1 MRDTVVRGM
10 NHRPAHV
17 TPGARDPRWVAVAS
31 PSGPM
36 VVGRG
41 GRPDGRAS
49 LGPGPVRPTPD
60 EVMAHSSDP
69 NALLSWWRS
78 RRFLL
83 LCAAAGVVAVLVI
96 AVGAM
101 ALLSPD
107 GEVRAAAPAAAEPA
121 TPGQPEPPAAP
132 APPAGLPESTTH
144 STIGAAPVDPAPT
157 APADGSVVHPRQEV
171 LVAATPGGEPFA
183 RVGPEQIGPTWLPVI
198 AEQPGW
204 VQVMLPSRPNGS
216 VGWLPDEVLDHAVS
230 PYQIRV
236 HLGSMRLELF
246 SDDQIVGEWTIGIGK
261 DSAPTP
267 TGRTFLLGSF
277 TDEAQ
282 DYSPVIL
289 PLGTHSPTLDSFGGG
304 PGTVAIHTWPTDD
317 VFGTASS
324 EGCIRVPPEA
334 LDQLT
339 EVPLGTLVLIDE
351 H

>member
-1 MRDTVVRGM
+1 MT
-10 NHRPAHV
+10 
-17 TPGARDPRWVAVAS
+17 
-31 PSGPM
+31 
-36 VVGRG
+36 
-41 GRPDGRAS
+41 
-49 LGPGPVRPTPD
+49 
-60 EVMAHSSDP
+60 HSSES

-83 LCAAAGVVAVLVI
+83 LCVAAGVVAVLVA

-101 ALLSPD
+101 ALLVPD
-107 GEVRAAAPAAAEPA
+107 GEVRAAPAAAEPA
-121 TPGQPEPPAAP
+121 PPGQPEQPVAP
-132 APPAGLPESTTH
+132 APPAGLPESTTYT
-144 STIGAAPVDPAPT
+144 TIDAALPDPAAAAPT
-157 APADGSVVHPRQEV
+157 DGSVVHPRQEV
-171 LVAATPGGEPFA
+171 PVTAAPGGAPFA
-183 RVGPEQIGPTWLPVI
+183 RIGPEQIGPTWLPVI

-204 VQVMLPSRPNGS
+204 VQVLLPSRPNGS
-216 VGWLPDEVLDHAVS
+216 TGWLPDGALERAES

-236 HLGSMRLELF
+236 HLGSMRLELL
-246 SDDQIVGEWTIGIGK
+246 SDDEIVGEWTIGIGK

-289 PLGTHSPTLDSFGGG
+289 PLGSHSPTLDTFGGG

-339 EVPLGTLVLIDE
+339 EVPLGTIVLIDE
-351 H
+351 Q